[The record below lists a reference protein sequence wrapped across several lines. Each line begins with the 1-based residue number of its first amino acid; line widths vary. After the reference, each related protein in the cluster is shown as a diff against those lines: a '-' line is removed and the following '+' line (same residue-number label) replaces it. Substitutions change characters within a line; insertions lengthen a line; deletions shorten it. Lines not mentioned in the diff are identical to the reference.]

1 MLQIHPRV
9 EVGILTALTLV
20 TETEKAKSRAG
31 LEPATLRSDVDLAC
45 DDFSLLSGPACPKV
59 AL

>member
-31 LEPATLRSDVDLAC
+31 LERLRSDVDLAC
-45 DDFSLLSGPACPKV
+45 DDFFLLSSPACPKV